1 MQVLVKLVQAA
12 IFIAVIVFMANSD
25 HPDATHGGASV
36 MVAVMVAFVF
46 TVVPWLIFMML
57 KEAIA
62 DFRRWRS
69 KPARVNAVVPEL
81 LNDRRSSRR
90 IALNSRPR
98 IGK

>member
-12 IFIAVIVFMANSD
+12 IFVAVIVSMANSD
-25 HPDATHGGASV
+25 HPDATRGGASV

-46 TVVPWLIFMML
+46 TVIPWLIFMML
-57 KEAIA
+57 KEALT

-69 KPARVNAVVPEL
+69 KTARVNAVVPEL
-81 LNDRRSSRR
+81 LNDRGSSCR

>member
-12 IFIAVIVFMANSD
+12 IFVAVIVFMANSD

-46 TVVPWLIFMML
+46 TVIPWLIFMMF

-62 DFRRWRS
+62 DFLRWRS
-69 KPARVNAVVPEL
+69 KPARIDAVVPEL
-81 LNDRRSSRR
+81 LNDRRSSSRVT
-90 IALNSRPR
+90 LNSRPR